1 MSEFEDLLSKLL
13 ENAPELSRS
22 VIEERINEKKDKIG
36 SGYLTDQ
43 GALFLVASDLGISL
57 QESQKTEIELK
68 DLFVGAKE
76 VTLQSRVLNLSP
88 AKQFMKKD
96 GTPFFLRTM
105 TVYDSNSRVSVKL
118 WDEKATLPEIEKLK
132 PGDLVK
138 IIKAYVKSD
147 LTGAPTLNIGSGA
160 TIEPT
165 KSTSDIPQI
174 DSIIVDAS
182 TVKENQKDLVVTGS
196 VNGVISLLE
205 FTNSKGQPSTALK
218 FRLKGNNDTNL
229 ISVVLWGK
237 DESILPKMISSDAK
251 IKLYGVR
258 TKMGNQGLEIH
269 GNDATVM
276 EIDGK
281 EEIEP
286 ITVRLLSIKK
296 LDSGE
301 TSALGIDKSKKLIQI
316 TDVSDVIT
324 SFEPNSILECM
335 PSKIFGEKIRIDQDS
350 FVRKIEDDSLPNISD
365 LRIKISEI
373 KEENNLCI
381 EAIILKAP
389 ERKEIQTKKG
399 ETISLSE
406 MFVED
411 DSAQIW
417 IKAWRKQAD
426 LLNSFTSG
434 DIITVLGV
442 NAKPGLEEKIELVL
456 TPYSNIIKKN

>member
-57 QESQKTEIELK
+57 ESSQKREIELK
-68 DLFVGAKE
+68 DLYVGAKE

-88 AKQFMKKD
+88 AKQFIKKD

-118 WDEKATLPEIEKLK
+118 WDEKANLPEIENLK

-160 TIEPT
+160 TIEST
-165 KSTSDIPQI
+165 KSSSDIPSI
-174 DSIIVDAS
+174 DSITIDAGE
-182 TVKENQKDLVVTGS
+182 VKEDQKDLVVTGKI
-196 VNGVISLLE
+196 NGIINLLE
-205 FTNSKGQPSTALK
+205 YKNSKGQPSSALK
-218 FRLKGNNDTNL
+218 FRLNGQNNTLVN
-229 ISVVLWGK
+229 VVLWGK
-237 DESILPKMISSDAK
+237 DESILPKIIVPNAE
-251 IKLYGVR
+251 IKLFGVR
-258 TKMGNQGLEIH
+258 TKIGNQGLEIH
-269 GNDATVM
+269 GNDATLI

-281 EEIEP
+281 QEIEP
-286 ITVRLLSIKK
+286 ILIRLLSVMKS
-296 LDSGE
+296 DSG
-301 TSALGIDKSKKLIQI
+301 TPTALGIYKSKHLIPL
-316 TDVSDVIT
+316 TEVSGVIVN
-324 SFEPNSILECM
+324 FESNSVLECM
-335 PSKIFGEKIRIDQDS
+335 PSKIFGNVIKIDQDS
-350 FVRKIEDDSLPNISD
+350 FVRKIEDDSLPHMSE
-365 LRIKISEI
+365 LRTKISQI
-373 KEENNLCI
+373 KEENNFCI

-389 ERKEIQTKKG
+389 ERREIQTKSG
-399 ETISLSE
+399 ETVALSE

-417 IKAWRKQAD
+417 IKGWRKQAD
-426 LLNSFTSG
+426 LLNDFTLG
-434 DIITVLGV
+434 EIITILGV
-442 NAKPGLEEKIELVL
+442 NAKPVLEGRMELVL
-456 TPYSNIIKKN
+456 TSYSKIIKKN